1 MKRQLNWR
9 GLAQRASR
17 RGASSQRH
25 GALTSARCSGRRG
38 VTGHPFGED
47 SERRGQ
53 SACLGRR
60 TRRTSTGGVRGRRTR
75 LGRLYSSREAYSSLL
90 VSGGVLG
97 VAKSMRLCYV
107 TRGAG
112 MRLGVGTPSV

>member
-38 VTGHPFGED
+38 VTGMHSARLVSGEA
-47 SERRGQ
+47 SERVSQRHGACIRRGQ
-53 SACLGRR
+53 
-60 TRRTSTGGVRGRRTR
+60 
-75 LGRLYSSREAYSSLL
+75 
-90 VSGGVLG
+90 
-97 VAKSMRLCYV
+97 
-107 TRGAG
+107 
-112 MRLGVGTPSV
+112 